1 MSHLP
6 ILLWHFLRLDTSLH
20 RALPADP
27 LLDQTLLSHINKVTS
42 TVDLMVNA
50 LHTPCPLRKGPSPST
65 TVLWARQVDLLL
77 VLITAS

>member
-27 LLDQTLLSHINKVTS
+27 LLGQTLLSHINKVSS
-42 TVDLMVNA
+42 TVDLMVDA
-50 LHTPCPLRKGPSPST
+50 LHIPIP
-65 TVLWARQVDLLL
+65 
-77 VLITAS
+77 